1 MNRRVYQNKET
12 KDLKKVWYKKL
23 KDSGFKDI
31 EYKDVLR
38 RGIDWRNYKDNRE
51 EFFRKQE
58 DMSSYLWVLEV
69 NAYNN
74 NDLPFIKRRMIIR
87 YLDTLQDKKKHQQFV
102 KGLPNVNRFYK
113 YYYDNKNKLVEFAK
127 NFKGVLD
134 NE

>member
-58 DMSSYLWVLEV
+58 NMSSYLWVLEV

-113 YYYDNKNKLVEFAK
+113 YYYDNKKKLVEFAK